1 MSVTKIFRKTTFRFL
16 KLLSVSISAVLGVFC
31 NFGGAMYGP
40 APMYGMPNADYKISG
55 TVTSAEQS
63 LPVKGLSVSI
73 RDTMNT
79 SGTIDSTKTDS
90 LGRYSVQFSSTPWRN
105 TWDLKVED
113 IDSIE
118 NGSFTTKDTIVSIP
132 ESDLQEPNDNWNR
145 GHGEKTVDLKVN
157 RKD

>member
-1 MSVTKIFRKTTFRFL
+1 VKRIFRKTTFRFL
-16 KLLSVSISAVLGVFC
+16 KLLSLAISALLGVLC
-31 NFGGAMYGP
+31 NFGGAMYG
-40 APMYGMPNADYKISG
+40 MPNAEYKISG
-55 TVTSAEQS
+55 TVKDAEQS

-90 LGRYSVQFSSTPWRN
+90 LGKYSMQFSGAPWRN

-118 NGSFTTKDTIVSIP
+118 NGSFTPKDTVISIP
-132 ESDLQEPNDNWNR
+132 ESDLQEPNGDWYK